1 MNYKLGKNC
10 KFVCHRQIMQL
21 LLKKQFS
28 GDPSST
34 NPHLLGDP
42 LPGNL
47 SLPAI
52 LSSRQAGIDLY
63 EIYADFAKASLEFID
78 PDPELSLLLILVDT
92 HLESCR
98 PCSPDSCTLMA
109 YKSCEK
115 SCRQENTQK
124 I

>member
-1 MNYKLGKNC
+1 MNYKLGKNF

-28 GDPSST
+28 GDPTST

-42 LPGNL
+42 LPRD
-47 SLPAI
+47 PPI

-78 PDPELSLLLILVDT
+78 PDPELSLLLILFDT

-109 YKSCEK
+109 YRSCEK